1 MTKILLFTWI
11 AISLPLITALDT
23 PYPIKKQK
31 RVAIKLYTTKVP
43 DWSKVKNPK
52 KLAYYEH
59 LYRQQ

>member
-1 MTKILLFTWI
+1 MTQILLFAWI

-23 PYPIKKQK
+23 PYPIKKK
-31 RVAIKLYTTKVP
+31 ARVAIKLYTTKVP